1 MFFFLFI
8 IHHSS
13 FIISTTM
20 ADYLWDK
27 SGEPD
32 PDVERLELML
42 GRFQHHRPAPEFPER
57 VGLRDRVLTSR
68 SSWSLPRLG
77 AVAATVALAIGGW
90 LLVRQTSP
98 REPGSIT
105 AGTADTAGAA
115 AGPAWPAWDVARH
128 AGTPTIGA
136 RRLGDRGRL
145 ALGETLQTDAS
156 SSAILN
162 AGAVGEI
169 QLDPGS
175 RLRLLESR
183 PGRQRLALDLGAIHA
198 MIWARPGQFVVETPS
213 AAAVDL
219 GCAYTLRVDDN
230 GASLLRVTFG
240 WVGFTLHGRES
251 FIPEGAMCATRPG
264 VGPGT
269 PYFADAALAFQAALE
284 ELDFGPPAREAA
296 PARPKSGALD
306 TLLTNARPRDA
317 LTLWH
322 LLARL
327 DQPERAVVYDRLA
340 AFVPPPNGV
349 TRQGIL
355 SGDKHMRDLWWNA
368 LGLGDTSWWRM
379 WVQEWP
385 GH

>member
-1 MFFFLFI
+1 M
-8 IHHSS
+8 S
-13 FIISTTM
+13 
-20 ADYLWDK
+20 DYLWDK

-32 PDVERLELML
+32 PEVERLELML
-42 GRFQHHRPAPEFPER
+42 GRFQHHRPAPQFPER
-57 VGLRDRVLTSR
+57 VGPWDWVLTSR

-77 AVAATVALAIGGW
+77 AVAATMALAIGGW

-98 REPGSIT
+98 PGPG
-105 AGTADTAGAA
+105 AGTAGAA
-115 AGPAWPAWDVARH
+115 AGPAWDVARL
-128 AGTPTIGA
+128 AGAPTIGA

-145 ALGETLQTDAS
+145 ALGQTLQTDAS

-169 QLDPGS
+169 QVDPGS

-183 PGRQRLALDLGAIHA
+183 PGRQRLALDLGSIHA
-198 MIWARPGQFVVETPS
+198 MIWAPPGQFVVDTPS

-219 GCAYTLRVDDN
+219 GCAYTLHVDDN
-230 GASLLRVTFG
+230 GDSLLSVTFG
-240 WVGFTLHGRES
+240 WVGFTLQGRES

-264 VGPGT
+264 IGPGT
-269 PYFADAALAFQAALE
+269 PYFADAAPAFRAALE
-284 ELDFGPPAREAA
+284 EIDFGPPAREAA
-296 PARPKSGALD
+296 AARPQPGALD
-306 TLLTNARPRDA
+306 TLLANARPRDA

-327 DQPERAVVYDRLA
+327 RPPERAFVYDRLA
-340 AFVPPPNGV
+340 ALVPPPSGV

-379 WVQEWP
+379 WERDWP

>member
-1 MFFFLFI
+1 MG
-8 IHHSS
+8 
-13 FIISTTM
+13 
-20 ADYLWDK
+20 DYLWDK

-42 GRFQHHRPAPEFPER
+42 GRFQHRRPAPGFPPR
-57 VGLRDRVLTSR
+57 LGFFDRVLTGLAMLP
-68 SSWSLPRLG
+68 LPRVA
-77 AVAATVALAIGGW
+77 AVAATAVLAITAW

-98 REPGSIT
+98 LQSGST
-105 AGTADTAGAA
+105 TAGATA
-115 AGPAWPAWDVARH
+115 GPAGPAWNVARL
-128 AGTPTIGA
+128 AGTPTIGT
-136 RRLGDRGRL
+136 RRLADRGRL
-145 ALGETLQTDAS
+145 ALGQTLLTDAS

-169 QLDPGS
+169 QVDPGS

-198 MIWARPGQFVVETPS
+198 MIWAPPGQFVVDTPS

-219 GCAYTLRVDDN
+219 GCAYTLRVDDK
-230 GASLLRVTFG
+230 GDSLLVVTFG

-269 PYFADAALAFQAALE
+269 PYFADAPPAFRAALE
-284 ELDFGPPAREAA
+284 QLDFGPPAPEAA
-296 PARPKSGALD
+296 PARPQSGALD
-306 TLLTNARPRDA
+306 TVLANARPRDA

-327 DQPERAVVYDRLA
+327 DPSKRALVYDRLA
-340 AFVPPPNGV
+340 AFVPPPTGV

-355 SGDKHMRDLWWNA
+355 SGDKPMRDLWWNA

-379 WVQEWP
+379 WERDWP
-385 GH
+385 ER

>member
-1 MFFFLFI
+1 
-8 IHHSS
+8 
-13 FIISTTM
+13 M

-32 PDVERLELML
+32 PEVERLELML
-42 GRFQHHRPAPEFPER
+42 GQFRHRRPAPEFPER
-57 VGLRDRVLTSR
+57 VGWWARLGRRDRVPPSPVI
-68 SSWSLPRLG
+68 WSLPSLA
-77 AVAATVALAIGGW
+77 AVAATVVLAIGAW
-90 LLVRQTSP
+90 FLVRQTSSAP
-98 REPGSIT
+98 R
-105 AGTADTAGAA
+105 
-115 AGPAWPAWDVARH
+115 GPAGPAWDVARL
-128 AGTPTIGA
+128 AGTPTLGA
-136 RRLGDRGRL
+136 RRMGDHGRL
-145 ALGETLQTDAS
+145 APGQTLRTDAA

-169 QLDPGS
+169 QVDPGS
-175 RLRLLESR
+175 RLRLVESR
-183 PGRQRLALDLGAIHA
+183 SGRQRLALDLGAIHA
-198 MIWARPGQFVVETPS
+198 MIWAPPGQFVVETPS
-213 AAAVDL
+213 AVAVDL
-219 GCAYTLRVDDN
+219 GCAYTLQVDDK

-264 VGPGT
+264 IGPGT
-269 PYFADAALAFQAALE
+269 PYFADAAPAFRTALE
-284 ELDFGPPAREAA
+284 DLDFGPPAPEAA
-296 PARPKSGALD
+296 LARQKSGALD
-306 TLLTNARPRDA
+306 ELLANARPRDA

-327 DQPERAVVYDRLA
+327 DQPQRALVYSRLA
-340 AFVPPPNGV
+340 ALVPPPSGV

-379 WVQEWP
+379 WERDWP